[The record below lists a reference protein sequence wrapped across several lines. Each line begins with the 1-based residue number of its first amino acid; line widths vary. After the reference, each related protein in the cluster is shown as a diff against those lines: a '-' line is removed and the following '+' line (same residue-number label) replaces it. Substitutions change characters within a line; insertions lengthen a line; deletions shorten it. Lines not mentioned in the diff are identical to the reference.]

1 MGTRAFVTP
10 LLHHS
15 NKWPLS
21 TSTVG
26 ALAVPGETAMSRREI
41 PYMRVS
47 QTTQFRGPILGGD
60 PMAAQFPPASLL
72 LFQPNFSS

>member
-47 QTTQFRGPILGGD
+47 QTTQFRGPI
-60 PMAAQFPPASLL
+60 
-72 LFQPNFSS
+72 